1 MNKTGTLTWATGML
15 LASTGAAHA
24 AGISDDVIRIGFLT
38 DISGVY
44 ADYDGQGGVQA
55 IRMAIR
61 DAGGSIDGKKIEL
74 LYADHQNKADVAAA
88 KSREWVDVNK
98 VDILIG
104 GTNSAVSLAMANVAT
119 EKKKLFIS
127 TGGGTSALTG
137 KQCSPY
143 IIHYTYSTD
152 ALANGTGKSVVKNGG
167 KDWFFI
173 TTDYAFGHA
182 LEAATSKVVRQANGT
197 IKGSVKVPLGASDF
211 SSYILQ
217 AQSSGAKIL
226 GMANAGGDFVN
237 AAKSANE
244 FGLNTQMN
252 LVGLTVL
259 IPDIHS
265 LGLQVTQGM
274 YLTTPFYWDLD
285 DDTRKWTAEYKKI
298 TNRIP
303 TYIQAGTYS
312 AVSNYLA
319 AVAALKTDDAD
330 AIMKRFKTERIKD
343 FFAKDAIVR
352 ADGRL
357 TNPMYLMQVK
367 KPDESKAPWDYYR
380 KVETLSPDDLYGK
393 LEDSA
398 CKLVQQSAGA
408 QS

>member
-1 MNKTGTLTWATGML
+1 MHHLRSASFLLTVALAATSALSQDKVSGDVVKIGVMNDLTGTYSD
-15 LASTGAAHA
+15 LAGTKSVDAAKMA
-24 AGISDDVIRIGFLT
+24 VEDF
-38 DISGVY
+38 
-44 ADYDGQGGVQA
+44 GGKVL
-55 IRMAIR
+55 
-61 DAGGSIDGKKIEL
+61 GKPIQVVA
-74 LYADHQNKADVAAA
+74 ADHQNKADVAAA

-182 LEAATSKVVRQANGT
+182 LEAATSKVVKQANGT

>member
-1 MNKTGTLTWATGML
+1 MNITGQRLMTGVMMM
-15 LASTGAAHA
+15 AAGSAAHG

-44 ADYDGQGGVQA
+44 ADYDGEGGVQA

-61 DAGGSIDGKKIEL
+61 DAGGNIDGKKIEL

-88 KSREWVDVNK
+88 KSREWIDVNK
-98 VDILIG
+98 VDILVG
-104 GTNSAVSLAMANVAT
+104 GTNSAVSLAMAHVAT
-119 EKKKLFIS
+119 EKKKVFIS

-152 ALANGTGKSVVKNGG
+152 ALANGTGKSVVNNGG

-182 LEAATSKVVRQANGT
+182 LEAATSKVVKQANGT

-237 AAKSANE
+237 AAKAANE
-244 FGLNTQMN
+244 FGVNTQMN

-274 YLTTPFYWDLD
+274 YLTTPFYWDMD
-285 DDTRKWTAEYKKI
+285 DDTRKWSADYKKI

-303 TYIQAGTYS
+303 TYIQAGAYS
-312 AVSNYLA
+312 AVSNYLKG
-319 AVAALKTDDAD
+319 VAALKTDDPD
-330 AIMKRFKTERIKD
+330 TIMKWFKTERIKD

-380 KVETLSPDDLYGK
+380 KIETLSPDDLYGK
-393 LEDSA
+393 VEDSG
-398 CKLVQQSAGA
+398 CSLVQPTTGA
-408 QS
+408 

>member
-1 MNKTGTLTWATGML
+1 MVNTSRMLAGGASL
-15 LASTGAAHA
+15 LAATVASA
-24 AGISDDVIRIGFLT
+24 AGISDDVIRIGYLT

-44 ADYDGQGGVQA
+44 ADYDGQGGVKA
-55 IRMAIR
+55 IEMAIR

-88 KSREWVDVNK
+88 KSREWIDRNK

-119 EKKKLFIS
+119 EKKKVFIS

-143 IIHYTYSTD
+143 IVHYTYSTD

-167 KDWFFI
+167 TDWFFI

-182 LEAATSKVVRQANGT
+182 LEAATTKVVKAANGNV
-197 IKGSVKVPLGASDF
+197 KGSVKVPLGASDF

-237 AAKSANE
+237 AAKAANE

-274 YLTTPFYWDLD
+274 YLTTPFYWDTD
-285 DDTRKWTAEYKKI
+285 EATRKWSAGYEQLAKRK
-298 TNRIP
+298 P
-303 TYIQAGTYS
+303 TYIQAGDYS
-312 AVSNYLA
+312 AVSNYLK
-319 AVAALKTDDAD
+319 AVAALKSDDAD
-330 AIMKRFKTERIKD
+330 AVMRWFKSNRIDD
-343 FFAKDAIVR
+343 FFARDAIVR

-357 TNPMYLMQVK
+357 TNQMYLMQVK
-367 KPDESKAPWDYYR
+367 KPEESSGPWDYY
-380 KVETLSPDDLYGK
+380 KKIETLAPDDLYGK

-398 CKLVQQSAGA
+398 CKLVHSSTQG
-408 QS
+408 